1 MKLRWGIL
9 GLGAAC
15 LACCAPLILPLLAS
29 AGLIGA
35 TAGGAGLILGLTLDQ
50 IVCVVLPAAALGGL
64 AFLWLRRRAR
74 AKASCACET
83 TCTPESC
90 GPVARAD

>member
-15 LACCAPLILPLLAS
+15 LACCAPLILPLLVS

-35 TAGGAGLILGLTLDQ
+35 TAGGAGLIFGLTLDQ
-50 IVCVVLPAAALGGL
+50 IVCVALPAAVLGGL
-64 AFLWLRRRAR
+64 ALLWMRRRAR
-74 AKASCACET
+74 ARASCACET
-83 TCTPESC
+83 TCAPGSC
-90 GPVARAD
+90 GAAVQAE